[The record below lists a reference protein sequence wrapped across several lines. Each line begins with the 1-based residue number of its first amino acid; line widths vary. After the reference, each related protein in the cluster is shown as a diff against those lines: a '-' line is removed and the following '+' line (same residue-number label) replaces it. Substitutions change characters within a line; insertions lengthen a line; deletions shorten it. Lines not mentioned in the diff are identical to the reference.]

1 MVANARGFIRRTA
14 SYPVVLAA
22 GVAITL
28 SGCQTTGGNYSGG
41 TGSYGSQSATMTP
54 AQQEMRSSAS
64 AFNKTLWQGV
74 AAGAIVGGLLGA
86 VVGNSDNRAQNMLI
100 GAGIGAL
107 AGGLAGNYLATKQ
120 QQYATSEAQLD
131 AVIADLRQK
140 NDEEQRLVAS
150 LETVVAEHRLE
161 MAELDAKYKAGT
173 VDESAYRR
181 KVAQI
186 EADREIVQDSIT
198 SANKQL
204 DTFKETR
211 TLIAQQKPQ
220 TDLSEMDAEL
230 AEMQANT
237 DRLAALNDELRLD
250 TIAPAPTPG
259 RVPVDPGE

>member
-1 MVANARGFIRRTA
+1 MVAKGDRLIRKTA
-14 SYPVVLAA
+14 GYPVVLVA
-22 GVAITL
+22 GVAIAL
-28 SGCQTTGGNYSGG
+28 SGCQTTGQNYSGG
-41 TGSYGSQSATMTP
+41 TTSGSYGSQTAAMTP

-107 AGGLAGNYLATKQ
+107 AGGLAGNYLASKQ

-140 NDEEQRLVAS
+140 NDQEEHLIAS

-161 MAELDAKYKAGT
+161 MAELDEKYKTGT

-186 EADREIVQDSIT
+186 EADREIVQDSIA

-204 DTFKETR
+204 GTFKETR
-211 TLIAQQKPQ
+211 TLIAQQQPQ

-237 DRLAALNDELRLD
+237 DRLAALNDELAATRG
-250 TIAPAPTPG
+250 A
-259 RVPVDPGE
+259 V